1 MQADSSTISADMLQ
15 QLMAQSRT
23 SAPPK
28 PTKVPVLREEL
39 RLISAANNADGS
51 PAWMIQD
58 PVNNKFYRIGWLD
71 FELLLRWPMLD
82 IASIIKDVYN
92 ETTLDAEEAN
102 VADLIGFL
110 AQHKLLQSNNA
121 DAVNRLIT
129 EKNNQK
135 QSAFA
140 WLIHHYLFFRI
151 PLVRP
156 QVFLAKLLPYV
167 RWIFSPI
174 TAFCVF
180 AITLVGL
187 FLVARQWET
196 FSTTFI
202 DQLTITGFLS
212 YGVALLF
219 SKCLHEFGHAIT
231 ATRYGVRVAHMGVAL
246 LVMAPLPYTDTSESW
261 KLSDNKQRLHIAAAG
276 IITELALAGVAT
288 LAWSVADDGPLKSAL
303 FFLATTSWLLTLAVN
318 ASPFMRFDG
327 YFITSDLLDFP
338 NLHERAGAMAKTWLR
353 RTVLGVQD
361 AWPEDF
367 SPKKRRLLIIFSSI
381 TWVYRMTVFLGIAWL
396 VYYLFF
402 KVLGILLF
410 IVEIGW
416 FVVLPI
422 WRELSI
428 WFKRRAEIK
437 LNRIIIGLG
446 LLGGLIALGLMPW
459 QTTVKATGWLH
470 ATRQHQIFTPTA
482 GKLAAMVDLGIT
494 QKVSVKQ
501 GQRIFTLTSPDIAL
515 NALKS
520 LGMAQA
526 RAAEL
531 KGLSGM
537 DDGESKR
544 ANLENQQAQF
554 NAEVKLYKD
563 ELSRMDL
570 TAPFTGTLQDADE
583 NLTLG
588 TWVQPKQPMAVLID
602 PQSWAADVLVEETE
616 ISRIKVGDNAHIYL
630 NNGSFTVLEGTV
642 TAIDTAKVSNLPHPM
657 LDAQYGGKIATL
669 PGDKLI
675 PTQGYYKVRVS
686 FNAQPNLQKM
696 TVANVKIETEAKAW
710 LPTVFER
717 VAALFVRESGF

>member
-1 MQADSSTISADMLQ
+1 MQADSTTISAEMLQ
-15 QLMAQSRT
+15 QLMAQSKPT
-23 SAPPK
+23 APPK
-28 PTKVPVLREEL
+28 PTKVPLLREEL
-39 RLISAANNADGS
+39 RLIPAANNADGS

-58 PVNNKFYRIGWLD
+58 PINNKFYRIGWLD
-71 FELLLRWPMLD
+71 FELLLRWPMQS
-82 IASIIKDVYN
+82 IANIVRDVTQ
-92 ETTLDAEEAN
+92 ETTLDADEDN
-102 VADLIGFL
+102 VTDLIGFL
-110 AQHKLLQSNNA
+110 GQNKLLQSSSA
-121 DAVNRLIT
+121 EAVNRLIS
-129 EKNNQK
+129 ENNSRK
-135 QSAFA
+135 QSAVA
-140 WLIHHYLFFRI
+140 WLVHHYLFFRI
-151 PLVRP
+151 PLIRP
-156 QVFLAKLLPYV
+156 QVLLAKILPYL
-167 RWIFSPI
+167 RWLFSPV
-174 TAFCVF
+174 TAFCVLG
-180 AITLVGL
+180 ITLTGL

-212 YGVALLF
+212 YGAALLF

-231 ATRYGVRVAHMGVAL
+231 ATRYGVRVGHMGVAL
-246 LVMAPLPYTDTSESW
+246 LVMLPLPYTDTSESW

-276 IITELALAGVAT
+276 IITELALAGIAT
-288 LAWSVADDGPLKSAL
+288 LAWSLADDGPLKSAL

-353 RTVLGVQD
+353 RSVLGVND

-367 SPKKRRLLIIFSSI
+367 KPKKRRLLIIFSSI
-381 TWVYRMTVFLGIAWL
+381 TWLYRMTVFLGIAWL

-410 IVEIGW
+410 LVEIGW

-422 WRELSI
+422 WRELSH
-428 WFKRRAEIK
+428 WAKRRGEIK

-446 LLGGLIALGLMPW
+446 LLGSLIALGFIPW
-459 QTTVKATGWLH
+459 QTSVKGTAWIH
-470 ATRQHQIFTPTA
+470 ATRQHQVFTPTA
-482 GKLAAMVDLGIT
+482 GKLAAMVDLGAA
-494 QKVSVKQ
+494 QKVSVQQ
-501 GQRIFTLTSPDIAL
+501 GQSLFTLTSPDIAL

-526 RAAEL
+526 RAAEI

-570 TAPFTGTLQDADE
+570 TAPFAGSLQDVDE
-583 NLTLG
+583 SLTLG
-588 TWVQPKQPMAVLID
+588 TWVQPKQPMAILID

-616 ISRIKVGDNAHIYL
+616 INRIKQGDSAHVYLSNAA
-630 NNGSFTVLEGTV
+630 FTVLKGSV
-642 TAIDTAKVSNLPHPM
+642 TAIDTAKLNSLPHPM
-657 LDAQYGGKIATL
+657 LDAQHGGKIATL

-686 FNAQPNLQKM
+686 FNTQPDLQRM

>member
-1 MQADSSTISADMLQ
+1 MQASSTISAKMLQ
-15 QLMAQSRT
+15 QALAQT
-23 SAPPK
+23 KPSAPPK
-28 PTKVPVLREEL
+28 PTTVPLLREEL
-39 RLISAANNADGS
+39 RLIPAANNADGS

-71 FELLLRWPMLD
+71 FELLLRWPMQS
-82 IASIIKDVYN
+82 IANIVIDVRQ
-92 ETTLDAEEAN
+92 ETTLDVDEDN

-110 AQHKLLQSNNA
+110 GHNKLLQAGNA
-121 DAVNRLIT
+121 EAVNRLIN
-129 EKNNQK
+129 ENNGRK
-135 QSAFA
+135 QSAIA
-140 WLIHHYLFFRI
+140 WLVHHYLFFRI
-151 PLVRP
+151 PLIRP
-156 QVFLAKLLPYV
+156 QVLLAKILPCL
-167 RWIFSPI
+167 RWLFSPI
-174 TAFCVF
+174 TAFAVLG
-180 AITLVGL
+180 ITLTGL

-196 FSTTFI
+196 FSTTFV
-202 DQLTITGFLS
+202 DQLTIAGFLS

-231 ATRYGVRVAHMGVAL
+231 ATRYGVRVGHMGVAL
-246 LVMAPLPYTDTSESW
+246 LVMLPLPYTDTSESW
-261 KLSDNKQRLHIAAAG
+261 KLTDNKQRLHIAAAG
-276 IITELALAGVAT
+276 IITELALAGIAT
-288 LAWSVADDGPLKSAL
+288 LAWSLADDGPLKSAL

-353 RTVLGVQD
+353 RSVLGVND

-367 SPKKRRLLIIFSSI
+367 EPKKRRLLIIFSSI
-381 TWVYRMTVFLGIAWL
+381 TWLYRMTVFIGIAWL

-410 IVEIGW
+410 LVEIGW

-422 WRELSI
+422 WRELSH
-428 WFKRRAEIK
+428 WVKRRSEIK

-446 LLGGLIALGLMPW
+446 LLGGLIALGLVPW
-459 QTTVKATGWLH
+459 QTSVKGVGWVH
-470 ATRQHQIFTPTA
+470 ATRQHQVFTPTA
-482 GKLAAMVDLGIT
+482 GKLAAMIALGAS
-494 QKVSVKQ
+494 QKVSVQQ
-501 GQRIFTLTSPDIAL
+501 GQRLFTLSSPDIAL

-520 LGMAQA
+520 LSMAQA

-570 TAPFTGTLQDADE
+570 TAPFAGVLQDADE
-583 NLTLG
+583 SLTLG
-588 TWVQPKQPMAVLID
+588 TWVQPKQPLAILID

-616 ISRIKVGDNAHIYL
+616 ISRIKLGDKAKIYL
-630 NNGSFTVLEGTV
+630 SNVAFTVLDGVVNE
-642 TAIDTAKVSNLPHPM
+642 IDTAKLAGLPHPM
-657 LDAQYGGKIATL
+657 LDAQHGGKIATL
-669 PGDKLI
+669 AGDKSI
-675 PTQGYYKVRVS
+675 PTQGYYKVRVR

-696 TVANVKIETEAKAW
+696 IVANVKIETEAKAW